1 MNLELFVANDDNV
14 RNLLI
19 KEFGDSPIEHGTSF
33 DDRRRWC
40 VVCKKAQLVCEP
52 IESNIWADKTCSA
65 CMSLWPEFIE
75 MVVDSVLYDED
86 FADTLNDY
94 TVN

>member
-1 MNLELFVANDDNV
+1 M
-14 RNLLI
+14 
-19 KEFGDSPIEHGTSF
+19 
-33 DDRRRWC
+33 
-40 VVCKKAQLVCEP
+40 CKKAQLVCEP

-65 CMSLWPEFIE
+65 CNSLWPEFIE